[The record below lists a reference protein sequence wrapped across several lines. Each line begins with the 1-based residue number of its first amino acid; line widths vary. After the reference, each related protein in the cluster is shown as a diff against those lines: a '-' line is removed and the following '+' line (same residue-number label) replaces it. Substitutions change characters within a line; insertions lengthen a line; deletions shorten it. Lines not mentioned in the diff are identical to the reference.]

1 MMRELVKMAK
11 NQRLNSNQMRKYF
24 NVSQEKNNFAN
35 ENNMQDTS
43 QVSLYQEA
51 LVDLIGMPL
60 YQVS

>member
-60 YQVS
+60 YQV

>member
-51 LVDLIGMPL
+51 LVDLIGMAL
-60 YQVS
+60 YQV

>member
-1 MMRELVKMAK
+1 
-11 NQRLNSNQMRKYF
+11 MRKYF

-60 YQVS
+60 YQV

>member
-51 LVDLIGMPL
+51 LVDIIGMHL
-60 YQVS
+60 YKV